1 VKHGV
6 TVYGYC
12 LMTNHVHLI
21 LLPENESSLALLMR
35 ITQGAYSRHYNTGNA
50 NRGHVWQDRFYSC
63 ALDDIHFSRAM
74 RYVDRNP
81 VRAGLVN
88 DAVNYPWSSASVHV
102 GMDDPFGLIDTD
114 LIKILFGDLDWRAYI
129 AEEEDETFLES
140 IREYTRLGRPMGQCG
155 KVE

>member
-1 VKHGV
+1 
-6 TVYGYC
+6 
-12 LMTNHVHLI
+12 MTPIFL
-21 LLPENESSLALLMR
+21 S
-35 ITQGAYSRHYNTGNA
+35 
-50 NRGHVWQDRFYSC
+50 
-63 ALDDIHFSRAM
+63 AM

-88 DAVNYPWSSASVHV
+88 DAVNYPWSSARVHV